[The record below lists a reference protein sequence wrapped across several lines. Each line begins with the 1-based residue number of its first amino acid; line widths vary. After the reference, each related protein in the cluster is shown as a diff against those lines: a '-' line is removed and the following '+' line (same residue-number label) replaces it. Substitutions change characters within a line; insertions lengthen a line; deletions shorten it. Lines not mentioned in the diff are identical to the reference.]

1 MGKKSA
7 ARHNP
12 NRNST
17 SFQTSTLQEDLLKLI
32 GQDYDKATPKS
43 LNKEQNQPLRSR
55 STSSQ
60 QHMKRSKSR
69 DTLTNEDSSTPDQQ
83 QQPNYMARPATVIS
97 NTSGSSAASNT
108 SGNSNNLFTS
118 PTSPARKP
126 SSALPLP
133 DGRSMDWNSLVNT
146 ATKAI
151 NTDED
156 ETTLMDL
163 ESEQPTQ
170 KSTPSTKEAIPAEER
185 LSQLLERL
193 ESLEHRL
200 NSESRQKN
208 RNWPM

>member
-1 MGKKSA
+1 
-7 ARHNP
+7 
-12 NRNST
+12 
-17 SFQTSTLQEDLLKLI
+17 
-32 GQDYDKATPKS
+32 
-43 LNKEQNQPLRSR
+43 
-55 STSSQ
+55 
-60 QHMKRSKSR
+60 MKRSKSR
-69 DTLTNEDSSTPDQQ
+69 ETLTNEDSSPDQQQ

-133 DGRSMDWNSLVNT
+133 GGRSMDWNSLVNT

-170 KSTPSTKEAIPAEER
+170 KSTSSTKEAIPAEER

-200 NSESRQKN
+200 NSESRQKSELADEVAQLREEN
-208 RNWPM
+208 QRLQEESATAAQQLRRFTEWFFQTIEKT